1 MSLTYAMAVPVAIMD
16 ASIHTRSPRLCE
28 REVSAT
34 QDGIVEVFMPAMI
47 FSQKSLCIHS
57 QNKLTIS
64 DAGD

>member
-1 MSLTYAMAVPVAIMD
+1 MAVPVAIMD

-47 FSQKSLCIHS
+47 FSQKKPVHTFTK
-57 QNKLTIS
+57 Q
-64 DAGD
+64 AHHFRRR